1 MNEKKGEQSERDIKK
16 SFFKALKS
24 FGSTLPMLL
33 SIVLLIGLF
42 KTFVTPEM
50 IATVFTGNMLTDP
63 ILGAGIGS
71 ISAGNP
77 ITSYI
82 IGGELIKE
90 NVSLFAVTA
99 FMVAWVTVGFIQ
111 FPAEAKILGKKFAI
125 IRNLLN
131 FIFSILIALATVL
144 TLEVIL

>member
-1 MNEKKGEQSERDIKK
+1 MKNEKNEQAERNLKI
-16 SFFKALKS
+16 SFFKAVKS
-24 FGSTLPMLL
+24 FGFNMPMLV
-33 SIVLLIGLF
+33 SIILLIGLF

-50 IATVFTGNMLTDP
+50 ISTVFTGNMLTDP
-63 ILGAGIGS
+63 LLGAGIGS

-131 FIFSILIALATVL
+131 FVFSILIALATVL